1 MGDVTGLGLLAAQE
15 DMLAMVHMLQE
26 NVQGL
31 NSFSALPVEQGW
43 ECIDGENPV
52 GAL

>member
-1 MGDVTGLGLLAAQE
+1 MGEVTGLGLLAAQE
-15 DMLAMVHMLQE
+15 DMLAMVNMSSE
-26 NVQGL
+26 NVGL
-31 NSFSALPVEQGW
+31 YSFSAIPVEQGW